1 MNCDRL
7 YFVLAYKR
15 VHTVHVEDCGK
26 CMRTCPARYSTN
38 PEDTVFL
45 TRVKHVTALPV
56 AQAHVY
62 NCRRVSVIS
71 VVTCVVSLARHTV
84 HEARSPFLED
94 TRE

>member
-7 YFVLAYKR
+7 YFVLAYNKR

-26 CMRTCPARYSTN
+26 CMRTSPARYSTN

-56 AQAHVY
+56 AHKHTFRTVDASSL
-62 NCRRVSVIS
+62 VS
-71 VVTCVVSLARHTV
+71 
-84 HEARSPFLED
+84 
-94 TRE
+94 